1 MYIYVI
7 LTLEMLDRLQF
18 PWLRANT
25 DSSTASQQ
33 KRFNHTTITVVPT
46 NTVNLYH
53 GDTNNNY

>member
-1 MYIYVI
+1 
-7 LTLEMLDRLQF
+7 MLWLSADRPQF

-25 DSSTASQQ
+25 DSSTAAQA
-33 KRFNHTTITVVPT
+33 KTIQPYYRYSRVVPVPT